1 MRAKSQR
8 FDPRQNMNNK
18 KFEVFHYK
26 DPNPSDGEMHHHDFY
41 EVCCFLGGE
50 VEYLVDGRIYH
61 LNPGDILLISPM
73 ELHRHVLRT
82 EGTLYERIVLWINV
96 DYLKSLSTD
105 SVNLTNCFDGSL
117 PTHNNILRP
126 SAVHRAEIISLL
138 GELVRE
144 NYSDDYG
151 ADLSAYGIFV
161 HFMTELNRLS
171 LSSKKHREYGESSDL
186 VARVLS
192 YIGENYN
199 KEISLEQLSQN
210 FYVSKYHLS
219 HEFSREVGISV
230 YRYIMLKRL
239 VIARQLLQDG
249 VTPNEACVQ
258 CGFGDYTS
266 FYRAFK
272 TEYGINPRAYATK
285 ENTQSTL
292 A

>member
-8 FDPRQNMNNK
+8 FDPRQSMNNI

-61 LNPGDILLISPM
+61 LNPGDILLINPM

-96 DYLKSLSTD
+96 EYLKSLSTD
-105 SVNLTNCFDGSL
+105 SIKLTNCFDGSL

-126 SAVHRAEIISLL
+126 NAVHRAEIISLL

-151 ADLSAYGIFV
+151 ADLSAHGIFV
-161 HFMTELNRLS
+161 HFMTELNRLA

-249 VTPNEACVQ
+249 VTPNETCVQ

-285 ENTQSTL
+285 ENT
-292 A
+292 

>member
-8 FDPRQNMNNK
+8 FDPRQSMNNR

-61 LNPGDILLISPM
+61 LNPGDILLINPM

-96 DYLKSLSTD
+96 EYLKSLSTD
-105 SVNLTNCFDGSL
+105 SIKLTNCFDGSL

-126 SAVHRAEIISLL
+126 NAVHRAEIISLL

-151 ADLSAYGIFV
+151 ADLSAHGIFV
-161 HFMTELNRLS
+161 HFMTELNRLA

-249 VTPNEACVQ
+249 VTPNETCVQ

-285 ENTQSTL
+285 ENT
-292 A
+292 

>member
-8 FDPRQNMNNK
+8 FDPRQSMNNR

-61 LNPGDILLISPM
+61 LNPGDILLINPM

-96 DYLKSLSTD
+96 EYLKSLSTD
-105 SVNLTNCFDGSL
+105 SIKLTNCFDGSL

-126 SAVHRAEIISLL
+126 NAVHRAEIISLL

-151 ADLSAYGIFV
+151 ADLSAHGIFV
-161 HFMTELNRLS
+161 HFMTELNRLA

-249 VTPNEACVQ
+249 VTPNETCVQ
-258 CGFGDYTS
+258 SGFGDYTS

-285 ENTQSTL
+285 ENT
-292 A
+292 